1 MSCFGILPITAIQP
15 SMRSTGGSLSI
26 EAFPI
31 GYFKNSKSMVA
42 KISVWNKKALPIG
55 RAYQFILIV

>member
-1 MSCFGILPITAIQP
+1 
-15 SMRSTGGSLSI
+15 
-26 EAFPI
+26 
-31 GYFKNSKSMVA
+31 MVA